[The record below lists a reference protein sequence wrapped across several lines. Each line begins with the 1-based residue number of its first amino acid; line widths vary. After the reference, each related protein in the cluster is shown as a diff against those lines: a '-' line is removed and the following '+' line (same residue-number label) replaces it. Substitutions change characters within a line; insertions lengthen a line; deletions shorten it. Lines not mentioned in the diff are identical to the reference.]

1 MSESETLNDLTVW
14 HFKAACD
21 IIAKA
26 IEERKWDQAIEKC
39 DQGKEEAT
47 DLKIITWVNKFD
59 VLKQDIINL
68 KKKEEN
74 MDSTRKKVMVP
85 RLEKK
90 KEDLKM
96 QDIEIIEKGLDAP
109 EQEETIIDDL
119 SLIKG
124 VGSTTE
130 LKLKEAGI
138 MSIHQLATMTPEGL
152 AQVNGFGRGSSAHI
166 ISAAKEYLEQQNEP
180 YKSIKTKTHLVTPMF
195 DPKYKINRSSR
206 TIPPQSI
213 KTKTHPVTPMFDPK
227 YKINRSSRTI
237 PPPEKID
244 NIISDDGEPPEE
256 DVLDVEES
264 EELNKQP
271 DDIVEAELV
280 VQSRIWENEE
290 IEEAE
295 HSVEFLK
302 DSDEDN
308 LNSSTTQLEH
318 QTKNERYVTS
328 FPVQKENNTSK
339 NKVINGFLDDTLEIP
354 QNKASE
360 IQYEQVMHEIKNDF
374 SDERLNK
381 NHTTII
387 LQKTQDI
394 LQALHYFIIPKAL
407 SIFKNLERTVD
418 CTAVKVIPGAN
429 DTELILITPIK
440 ICDLKGTLL
449 ISDNGFDYHSEDN
462 PTLQEKSKAML
473 VRSVMKDFIAVQSMV
488 FDSMV
493 NDTKVFTFFRKYLK
507 DGNISIEKGRNNQ
520 TLFFRSGLLQYKI
533 IINPLV
539 LCHSLPSSLE
549 KSVSFPY
556 QKDTNIHYIDYAGL
570 SSLITFMEHKYQS
583 LESHCE
589 EGNAVKRYFQAKL
602 NFINDLR
609 TYSIPFLFL
618 GLIFL
623 LIVLLQGSFLINTFI
638 GLGSAAICVYGVMIV
653 YLYLRFTKTKTII
666 SKEFSSPYRQ
676 GRVSIDDTE
685 LFMISK
691 DLSTEQMDQFIYECF
706 GKEANFAI
714 MPKIEEEKYLQS
726 ITAQKQTHKVRKPA
740 SYSFMSKNTVRDDND
755 HSKYGSFLED

>member
-1 MSESETLNDLTVW
+1 MLSDLTTW
-14 HFKAACD
+14 NFKAACD

-26 IEERKWDQAIEKC
+26 IEEGNWDQAIEKC
-39 DQGKEEAT
+39 DQGREEAT

-59 VLKQDIINL
+59 ALKQDIINL
-68 KKKEEN
+68 KKKEKN
-74 MDSTRKKVMVP
+74 MDSTKKKAVIP

-90 KEDLKM
+90 EDSKV
-96 QDIEIIEKGLDAP
+96 QDIEIIEKVLDAP

-119 SLIKG
+119 NLIKG

-138 MSIHQLATMTPEGL
+138 SSIKQLATMTSEAL
-152 AQVNGFGRGSSAHI
+152 AQVNGFGWGSSTRI

-180 YKSIKTKTHLVTPMF
+180 YKSVKTKTQVVTPMF
-195 DPKYKINRSSR
+195 DPKYKI
-206 TIPPQSI
+206 
-213 KTKTHPVTPMFDPK
+213 D
-227 YKINRSSRTI
+227 RSSRTI

-244 NIISDDGEPPEE
+244 NIISGDREPQEE
-256 DVLDVEES
+256 DVLDVEEL
-264 EELNKQP
+264 EEINNQLDN
-271 DDIVEAELV
+271 IVESKPVAI
-280 VQSRIWENEE
+280 SRMRESEE

-295 HSVEFLK
+295 HSIEFLK

-308 LNSSTTQLEH
+308 LNSSTTQLEQ
-318 QTKNERYVTS
+318 QTDNKRYLTS
-328 FPVQKENNTSK
+328 SPVQQESKISK

-354 QNKASE
+354 QNTASE
-360 IQYEQVMHEIKNDF
+360 IQYEQVMHEIKDEF
-374 SDERLNK
+374 TDERLKK
-381 NHTTII
+381 NHTTTM
-387 LQKTQDI
+387 LQKAQDV
-394 LQALHYFIIPKAL
+394 LQTLHYFIIPKASL
-407 SIFKNLERTVD
+407 VFRKLDRNVD
-418 CTAVKVIPGAN
+418 CIAVKVIPGAN

-440 ICDLKGTLL
+440 MCDLKGTLL

-462 PTLQEKSKAML
+462 PTLQEKLKAML

-488 FDSMV
+488 FDSVV
-493 NDTKVFTFFRKYLK
+493 NDAKVFTFFRKYLK

-533 IINPLV
+533 IIEPIL
-539 LCHSLPSSLE
+539 LCNSPPSSLE

-570 SSLITFMEHKYQS
+570 ASLITFMEHKYQS

-589 EGNAVKRYFQAKL
+589 EGNAVKTYFQAKL
-602 NFINDLR
+602 KFINDLR
-609 TYSIPFLFL
+609 TYSIPFVFL

-623 LIVLLQGSFLINTFI
+623 FIIILQGSFLINTFI
-638 GLGSAAICVYGVMIV
+638 GLGSAAICVHGVMIG
-653 YLYLRFTKTKTII
+653 YLYLRFTKTKTNI
-666 SKEFSSPYRQ
+666 SKEFSSPYHQ
-676 GRVSIDDTE
+676 GKVTIDDTE

-706 GKEANFAI
+706 GKEADFAI
-714 MPKIEEEKYLQS
+714 MPKIEEEKYSHS
-726 ITAQKQTHKVRKPA
+726 ITAQKQAHKLGKPIVGH
-740 SYSFMSKNTVRDDND
+740 SFMSKNTVTKDNE